1 VTTADLGPCAATPL
15 LDGLDGPDGLDVLDV
30 VVRLPKTMGPRAT
43 VAEARAAFAD
53 DHVHMLLLT
62 DKGRLLGT
70 LVPSDLPASG
80 AFDAP
85 ASGYATLDGRT
96 VPPYLPAEDA
106 RQLLLSTGQRRR
118 AVVDPS
124 GRLLGI
130 LCPQAT
136 ARRFLQRRRR
146 RRPAAERH
154 LFKSPLNAT
163 QGAEYTFR
171 RASLRRGPVH
181 PLSGC
186 AIASPARPA

>member
-1 VTTADLGPCAATPL
+1 MTTPDLGPCAATP
-15 LDGLDGPDGLDVLDV
+15 VLDV

-96 VPPYLPAEDA
+96 VPPHLPAEDA

-118 AVVDPS
+118 AVVDHS
-124 GRLLGI
+124 GRLLGL
-130 LCPQAT
+130 LCLKRRLTGFCSDKDVA
-136 ARRFLQRRRR
+136 ARL
-146 RRPAAERH
+146 P
-154 LFKSPLNAT
+154 NAT
-163 QGAEYTFR
+163 
-171 RASLRRGPVH
+171 
-181 PLSGC
+181 
-186 AIASPARPA
+186 